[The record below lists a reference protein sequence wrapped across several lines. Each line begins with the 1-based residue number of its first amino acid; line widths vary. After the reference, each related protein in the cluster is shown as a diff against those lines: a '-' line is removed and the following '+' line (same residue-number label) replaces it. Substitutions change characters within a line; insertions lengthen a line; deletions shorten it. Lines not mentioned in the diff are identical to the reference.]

1 MITKGESLME
11 KSYDFYAKINK
22 GWSNDDKYHVK
33 KKGKD
38 YLLRISPVEL
48 LPVVKRLADITRILE
63 GLGVPISKPVEI
75 TENDNCIHV
84 LYPWVQG
91 VDMIDVISNYSKKDQ
106 YEYGTDAGV
115 YLKSIHTIKA
125 PDSIEPWDLRFNRKI
140 DRNIN
145 NYRQSILDIPETK
158 LFIDYL
164 DANRGLL
171 KNRPQCFQHGDYH
184 IGNFMIDDNHKLV
197 IIDFDRYD
205 FGDPWEEFNRIVWS
219 AANSPAFASGIIDGY
234 FDYNVPEEFW
244 RLLLLYIASNTM
256 SSLTWALKLNEKE
269 LEVMIN
275 QMHDILNWYDNF
287 TCIIPKWYGTKKN

>member
-1 MITKGESLME
+1 ME
-11 KSYDFYAKINK
+11 KSYDFYTKINK

-33 KKGKD
+33 TKGKD
-38 YLLRISPVEL
+38 YLLRISPL
-48 LPVVKRLADITRILE
+48 DMLPVIKRLADITRKLE

-75 TENDNCIHV
+75 TEKDNCIHG
-84 LYPWVQG
+84 LYSWVQG
-91 VDMIDVISNYSKKDQ
+91 VDMIDVISTYSKKDQ
-106 YEYGTDAGV
+106 YKYGIDAGA
-115 YLKSIHTIKA
+115 YLKLIHTIKA
-125 PDSIEPWDLRFNRKI
+125 PDFIEPWDLRFNRKI

-171 KNRPQCFQHGDYH
+171 KNRPQFFQHGDYH

-234 FDYNVPEEFW
+234 FDYNVPEKFW

-269 LEVMIN
+269 LEIMIN
-275 QMHDILNWYDNF
+275 QMHDVLDWYDNF
-287 TCIIPKWYGTKKN
+287 TCIIPKWYDRKKYID